1 MTRVFLKLAAV
12 IMVLLVPL
20 LVHAQQPQQQQ
31 NKQNAATRPSK
42 GSQQQNQ
49 PNEAVAPATSPMLLN
64 GSGFLPVLPMGPFP
78 KPNGS
83 PNYENQNINQT
94 VNPATNNVG
103 ANGVILQQI
112 SQYVNMSELLA
123 GGNTSNPVPNQLA
136 NGGLNGVAQN
146 QSHHGKNARGLTTK
160 PSTSTQTNENGQGQ
174 HSNPGQGQGQ
184 SP

>member
-1 MTRVFLKLAAV
+1 MRKMAV
-12 IMVLLVPL
+12 KASWVLLLAPL

-31 NKQNAATRPSK
+31 NKPNPATRPSK
-42 GSQQQNQ
+42 NSQQNQ
-49 PNEAVAPATSPMLLN
+49 STETVAPTISPMLIN
-64 GSGFLPVLPMGPFP
+64 GEGFLPVIPMGPFP

-103 ANGVILQQI
+103 ANGIILQQI
-112 SQYVNMSELLA
+112 SQYISMSELQA

-136 NGGLNGVAQN
+136 NGGLNGVAQH

-160 PSTSTQTNENGQGQ
+160 PSTSTQSNQNGQGQ